1 MIRCRSC
8 GGRYQSPQG
17 EFLYWHVC
25 PPLSE
30 REVEQQRGRP
40 VSVTERFS
48 MAFLRQ
54 NARDDNP
61 GPSHREGE
69 GVEII
74 EDRQDVTIVEL

>member
-1 MIRCRSC
+1 MMRCRSC
-8 GGRYQSPQG
+8 RGQYQTLQG
-17 EFLYWHVC
+17 DFFYAHVC
-25 PPLSE
+25 PLLS
-30 REVEQQRGRP
+30 RPEVEKRLNRP
-40 VSVTERFS
+40 VPISELFVTVFR
-48 MAFLRQ
+48 RQ